1 MDINTDMMNTRT
13 GVGAA
18 IGGIVGFAFGGP
30 LGAGLGAL
38 IGGGVAHASNDAP
51 KGVMTPKRQLI
62 FSKAME
68 SMKEPEEL
76 CKLADA
82 YEGEGL
88 RPQALALRKRAKLR
102 ELPLE
107 VKDKRRIAFRK
118 SMACDDPDL
127 ILKISKAFQ
136 DEGAFDA
143 AKSLKDHADAVRAA
157 HAAGKSAKSM
167 PTGSVSQFADKLGKA
182 LIHFGSQSN
191 QAKTAARNLIQARGK
206 VPSDGLIAEVIR
218 IATEALKI
226 ETPPAEAP
234 PAEAIE
240 IETPGEAPPDAA
252 IDEAAAD
259 AAASSPETVEAVPP
273 VEAATP
279 AAPGAPAPAKAAA
292 PAKVAGEEATV
303 VGPPAQTIEPPV
315 VAQGAVIDSGEPVAM
330 VAEGTA
336 EVVTDGAGETALE
349 ATA

>member
-1 MDINTDMMNTRT
+1 MELNSDAINART
-13 GVGAA
+13 GVGAV
-18 IGGIVGFAFGGP
+18 IGGVVGFAFGGP
-30 LGAGLGAL
+30 LGAGLGML

-88 RPQALALRKRAKLR
+88 RAQAIALRKRAKLR

-127 ILKISKAFQ
+127 ILKIAKAFQ
-136 DEGAFDA
+136 DEGAYDA
-143 AKSLKDHADAVRAA
+143 AKSLKDHAEAVRAA

-167 PTGSVSQFADKLGKA
+167 ARGSVSQFADKLGKA
-182 LIHFGSQSN
+182 LIHFGPASN
-191 QAKTAARNLIQARGK
+191 QAKTAARNLISARGK
-206 VPSDGLIAEVIR
+206 TPSDDLIAEVIR

-226 ETPPAEAP
+226 ETPPASVE
-234 PAEAIE
+234 PAEPIE
-240 IETPGEAPPDAA
+240 IETPGSVDDAA
-252 IDEAAAD
+252 VETAAAD
-259 AAASSPETVEAVPP
+259 AAETVPP
-273 VEAATP
+273 VEAPP
-279 AAPGAPAPAKAAA
+279 AAAPAPA
-292 PAKVAGEEATV
+292 PVKVAGEEATV
-303 VGPPAQTIEPPV
+303 VGPPARDIEPPV
-315 VAQGAVIDSGEPVAM
+315 VAQGVTVDSGAPVAM